1 MSRLSPPL
9 LTRLRRHRGLWL
21 LAMAVLLIKLASGTL
36 CLADGPGARVVA
48 DMATTGTIAL
58 ALDSTSSDVPG
69 APDDC
74 LLGEGGGCHC
84 SCAHSIAL
92 PMSVALSVQAVPLS
106 FHAPAVS
113 PGFVPAMTGTELR
126 PPIA

>member
-1 MSRLSPPL
+1 
-9 LTRLRRHRGLWL
+9 
-21 LAMAVLLIKLASGTL
+21 MAVLMIKLASGTL
-36 CLADGPGARVVA
+36 CLADGPGARIAA
-48 DMATTGTIAL
+48 DTAATGAMAL
-58 ALDSTSSDVPG
+58 MLDSASADLSG

-74 LLGEGGGCHC
+74 LLGEGAGCHC

-92 PMSVALSVQAVPLS
+92 PMNVALSVQAMPVFFP
-106 FHAPAVS
+106 APATS